1 MKIVILCGPSG
12 SGKSTWASNLSG
24 AETFSADHHFVG
36 DDGVYRFNPAELPV
50 AHGACLRGFTEAVRT
65 GGAGTV
71 VVDNTN
77 TTLTEIAPYVAV
89 ARAYGVEPE
98 VRVWCGEAPAHAL
111 TRNSHGV
118 PPEAV
123 KAMWGRMNDTFTNWP
138 RFWPAPIV
146 MRVEG

>member
-1 MKIVILCGPSG
+1 MFERFLLAAGLLAVAAAPAAAAGDPILAISG
-12 SGKSTWASNLSG
+12 QP
-24 AETFSADHHFVG
+24 ETLDP
-36 DDGVYRFNPAELPV
+36 Y
-50 AHGACLRGFTEAVRT
+50 
-65 GGAGTV
+65 
-71 VVDNTN
+71 NTN

-118 PPEAV
+118 PPEVV